1 MSSIENTYIYK
12 TNKVL
17 DANTS
22 KAIREARY
30 PMYKNILLI
39 LCAIGLLLIII
50 AIVYHFIVKKPIT
63 IDRIKIQ
70 KVEIPIEIERIIEKP
85 VYINRYV
92 EKPIQKINRG
102 EPIKHNQEQPPISNG
117 SGTGFFINTNGDV
130 LTNGHVVNNCSSVWV
145 RNLEKDIKAEVL
157 KIGKSV
163 DLAILRTDYFVKNPA
178 KFNSNPIKTLEEV
191 VALGF
196 PLLNQLGDEI
206 KATKGNIS
214 SLSGY
219 KGNTKFLSHTAPI
232 QPGSSGGPLLSMSAN
247 IVGIN
252 TAKLTGDKIDNINFS
267 IKGTVAQQFLNDL
280 GIIIQ
285 YSTNTQ
291 PILSESMINEGKQF
305 TVQVLC
311 NNSSKKIINLP
322 KKEKHK
328 KSSIKNNK
336 KHINPNDKNRIDKQ
350 DETQKSTQ
358 KPSAIKDKVSKKRDP
373 FEEIRKNDNRQNK
386 SQKNV
391 QNSDIFTEKNDQRED
406 ESFKENSKSKLAEH
420 NAIKLFLENQKNKYG
435 CKFIINQYV
444 INNSTPKLYGYKHNW
459 NTWSKFKIEEYIES
473 NLGCKIDHS
482 IVKKSRG
489 QSI

>member
-1 MSSIENTYIYK
+1 MSSIENTYIDK
-12 TNKVL
+12 TNKAL

-39 LCAIGLLLIII
+39 LCAIGLSLIII

-92 EKPIQKINRG
+92 EKPIQKINR
-102 EPIKHNQEQPPISNG
+102 EKSIQHNQKQPSISIG
-117 SGTGFFINTNGDV
+117 SGTGFFINTKGDV

-145 RNLEKDIKAEVL
+145 RNSEKNIKTEVL
-157 KIGKSV
+157 KIGKNV
-163 DLAILRTDYFVKNPA
+163 DLAILRTDYFVKSPA

-196 PLLNQLGDEI
+196 PLLSQLGDEI

-232 QPGSSGGPLLSMSAN
+232 QPGSSGGPLLSTSAN

-280 GIIIQ
+280 GVIIQ

-291 PILSESMINEGKQF
+291 PILSESMINKGKQF

-311 NNSSKKIINLP
+311 SNSSKNIINLP
-322 KKEKHK
+322 KKENHK
-328 KSSIKNNK
+328 KSSSKN
-336 KHINPNDKNRIDKQ
+336 HREQINSNDKNGTYKQ

-358 KPSAIKDKVSKKRDP
+358 KPNAIIGNISKKRDL
-373 FEEIRKNDNRQNK
+373 FKEAKKNSNRQAK
-386 SQKNV
+386 LQKNV
-391 QNSDIFTEKNDQRED
+391 QSSDIYTEKGDQREN
-406 ESFKENSKSKLAEH
+406 ESFKEVGKSKIAKY
-420 NAIKLFLENQKNKYG
+420 NTIRRFLENQKNKYG
-435 CKFIINQYV
+435 CKFIIDQYI
-444 INNSTPKLYGYKHNW
+444 INNSIPKLYGDEYNW
-459 NTWSKFKIEEYIES
+459 NAWSKFKMEEHIEL
-473 NLGCKIDHS
+473 NLGCKIDY
-482 IVKKSRG
+482 
-489 QSI
+489 